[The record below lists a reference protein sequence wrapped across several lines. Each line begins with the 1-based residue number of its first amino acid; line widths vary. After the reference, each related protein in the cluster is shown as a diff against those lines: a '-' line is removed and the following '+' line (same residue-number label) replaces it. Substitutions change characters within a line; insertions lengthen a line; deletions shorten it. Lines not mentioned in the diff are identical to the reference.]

1 MLISYFVGK
10 RQLMTFTIIL
20 LFLSNVFLGCKKE
33 IPFLKSPESISSIT
47 TLTISYQNSPYVVG
61 TDITALLQ
69 SEVTAQKRIE
79 IPKGIYYISK
89 PITKNKGSI
98 NINSDGAILQM
109 ITTFPSGKKNL
120 SAGLVLTSMD
130 SVAIEGITIDGN
142 RANLVNAGINWTNYI
157 MGIEILGS
165 SNIRLNNCSV
175 INGPSI
181 SFNIKDSKNIDITN
195 CTSVNGMYHGIVF
208 EYCSNASVSNSKI
221 IGIGN
226 QGIDPRKGGIG
237 ILGIGGNYL
246 TFTNNDIENIS
257 DTGTKTEGS
266 NYVIWDGNTLKN
278 CGKDGIKFQN
288 LVAGENPVG
297 QPVLEFATNAKIINN
312 TIDQI
317 YNGRNDGSSLV
328 QIWNAHNVEVI
339 GNIISGGSKTGQED
353 GVCVWSTTSIKTSN
367 ITISGNTIKNT
378 NRFIYLSN
386 VIDAAISENNCE
398 NFFAP
403 KRGYDGLAIEYS
415 DRITVTNNIFR
426 RSATG
431 VIDGFAAKMYESTN
445 FIFKNNRL
453 ENAYSAIGLR
463 LATSES
469 ANVTDNK
476 MDNLSSYAVLVY
488 AGTSGTVLN
497 SLIMAG
503 NTITRTGTSV
513 GYNAVISVD
522 PTNFMIN
529 NLDFSNTKITGD
541 AKFGDVGLQV
551 KSILKKVEILNLKGF
566 EVTGNVFY
574 PAPVDLTACNTVI
587 KY

>member
-1 MLISYFVGK
+1 
-10 RQLMTFTIIL
+10 MTFTIIL
-20 LFLSNVFLGCKKE
+20 LFVSNIFLGCKKE
-33 IPFLKSPESISSIT
+33 IPSINAAVVVRSVTPLAST
-47 TLTISYQNSPYVVG
+47 YQNSSYVVG
-61 TDITALLQ
+61 TDVTNLLQ
-69 SEVTAQKRIE
+69 SEIAAEKKIE
-79 IPKGIYYISK
+79 IPRGLYYISK
-89 PITKNKGSI
+89 PITKNGGTI
-98 NINSDGAILQM
+98 NIKSDGAILQM
-109 ITTFPSGKKNL
+109 IPLFPSGRKNL
-120 SAGLVLTSMD
+120 SAGFVFTSLD

-142 RANLVNAGINWTNYI
+142 RANLVNAGKNWTNYI
-157 MGIEILGS
+157 MGIEILTS
-165 SNIRLNNCSV
+165 SNIKLTKCDV

-181 SFNIKDSKNIDITN
+181 SFNIKDSKNIVINN
-195 CTSVNGMYHGIVF
+195 CSSINGMFHGIVF
-208 EYCSNASVSNSKI
+208 EYCSNASVSDSKI

-226 QGIDPRKGGIG
+226 QGIDTKKGGIG
-237 ILGIGGNYL
+237 ILGIGGNHL
-246 TFTNNDIENIS
+246 NFSNNHIENIS
-257 DTGTKTEGS
+257 DTGTKTEGA
-266 NYVIWDGNTLKN
+266 NFVTWYGNTLKK

-288 LVAGENPVG
+288 LVAGENPAE
-297 QPVLEFATNAKIINN
+297 QPVVEFVTNAKIINN

-339 GNIISGGSKTGQED
+339 GNIISGGSKIGQED
-353 GVCVWSTTSIKTSN
+353 GVCVWSTTNIKASN
-367 ITISGNTIKNT
+367 ITVSGNTIKNT

-386 VIDAAISENNCE
+386 VSDAAISENNCE

-403 KRGYDGLAIEYS
+403 KNGYEGLAVEFS
-415 DRITVTNNIFR
+415 DKITVTNNLFR

-453 ENAYSAIGLR
+453 ENAYSALGLR

-469 ANVTDNK
+469 ATVTDNK

-488 AGTSGTVLN
+488 SGTPGTILN

-503 NTITRTGTSV
+503 NTITRAGTSV

-522 PTNFMIN
+522 PTNFNID
-529 NLDFSNTKITGD
+529 NLDFSNTKITGN
-541 AKFGDVGLQV
+541 AKFGDVGLEI
-551 KSILKKVEILNLKGF
+551 KSSLKKVKTLNLRGF

-574 PAPVDLTACNTVI
+574 PSPVDLTACNTVL